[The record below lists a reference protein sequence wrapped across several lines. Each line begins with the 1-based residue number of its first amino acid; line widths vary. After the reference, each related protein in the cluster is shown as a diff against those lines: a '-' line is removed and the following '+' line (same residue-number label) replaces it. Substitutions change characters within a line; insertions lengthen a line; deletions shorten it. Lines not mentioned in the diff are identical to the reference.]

1 MITNIPEYED
11 FEKVAKECLIQAL
24 ESLFNIYCKYKEY
37 DDKNIT
43 EEVPLNE
50 VWEHN
55 KPTFRTSIILL
66 HQGIE
71 TYMKSIIVRNSPYLL
86 LEQKRSE
93 WPSLPESKNVDYSAM
108 YTFAGENLL
117 HTFCTVTNGTLTT
130 EKIKFIEDI
139 RQNRNKA
146 IHGAGNIL
154 NDPNTV
160 IIDILKAYTY
170 FFGKDQWFNDIKK
183 WNESNPL
190 FGYYDWS
197 FESTLS
203 YKFLDFLE
211 ATIGIKKIN
220 SFLNFDLS
228 GRRYLCPTC
237 FYEMNSK
244 GEKLL
249 SKWALLSPNKPSSK
263 LVHCINCDFESEIE
277 RINCHSKNCIGNV
290 IDMDGICLT
299 CGEKQE
305 IFT

>member
-1 MITNIPEYED
+1 MITNIPKYED

-24 ESLFNIYCKYKEY
+24 ELFFRIYCNYKEY
-37 DDKNIT
+37 DDENIN

-71 TYMKSIIVRNSPYLL
+71 TYMKSVIVRNSPYLL
-86 LEQKRSE
+86 LEQKRSD
-93 WPSLPESKNVDYSAM
+93 WPSLPKSKDVDYSTM
-108 YTFAGENLL
+108 YTYAGENLL
-117 HTFCTVTNGTLTT
+117 NTFCTVTNNKLNS

-154 NDPNTV
+154 NDPSTL
-160 IIDILKAYTY
+160 ILDILTAYTY

-183 WNESNPL
+183 WNQSNPL
-190 FGYYDWS
+190 FGYYNWN
-197 FESTLS
+197 FESILS

-211 ATIGIKKIN
+211 VTIGIKQLKKI
-220 SFLNFDLS
+220 LNFDLS

-237 FYEMNSK
+237 FYEINSK
-244 GEKLL
+244 GEQLK
-249 SKWALLSPNKPSSK
+249 SKWAFLTPNKPSSK
-263 LVHCINCDFESEIE
+263 LLYCINCNSENEIE
-277 RINCHSKNCIGNV
+277 RGDCHIKDCLGNV
-290 IDMDGICLT
+290 INIDGICLT
-299 CGEKQE
+299 CGEKQ
-305 IFT
+305 